1 MTVKVHIGR
10 RVPNSWY
17 RRTAVKVKGLMT
29 FQENIW
35 QIIRASLKKA
45 KRKADADDSL
55 LFHMAYDDEHEDLH
69 YKIEWIKI
77 IIKGT
82 YEMEKEE
89 YEDTLK
95 IYDGLTSLFK
105 KELPKDDN
113 LSKMFKTKMP
123 GMSEEKVR
131 DAYKTGYGSVGDN
144 NISNK
149 LLEMGIMTHVE
160 FINDH
165 ELRKDAVVY

>member
-1 MTVKVHIGR
+1 MTVKVNIGR
-10 RVPNSWY
+10 RVPNSWF

-35 QIIRASLKKA
+35 QIIKTSLKKA
-45 KRKADADDSL
+45 KRKADADDRI
-55 LFHMAYDDEHEDLH
+55 LFHMSYDDENEDLH

-77 IIKGT
+77 IIKGP
-82 YEMEKEE
+82 YEMELEE
-89 YEDTLK
+89 YEETMKL
-95 IYDGLTSLFK
+95 YDGLKSLFK
-105 KELPKDDN
+105 KDLPKDDN

-123 GMSEEKVR
+123 GMTEEKVR
-131 DAYKTGYGSVGDN
+131 DAYRKGYGSVGES

-160 FINDH
+160 FVNDH
-165 ELRKDAVVY
+165 DLRKDAIVY